1 MPDRRLEFARP
12 APVAGIDEAGRGPW
26 AGPVVAAA
34 AIIAP
39 CSSLPDSLRQ
49 LDDSKKLGRHQRQEL
64 YAALCH
70 ARRRGIVWFG
80 IGRAEVDEI
89 DRINILQAS
98 HLAMHRAV
106 ATLPFKPAY
115 ALVDG
120 NRRPLLPCPVEPV
133 VKGDGRVLAIA
144 AASIVAKVVRDR
156 IMSELAVAHP
166 GYGWERNAGYGTSE
180 HQQALQALGVSAHHR
195 RSYAPIRRAAEICQD
210 TVMHSEF
217 GLPQN

>member
-39 CSSLPDSLRQ
+39 CSILPAALAG
-49 LDDSKKLGRHQRQEL
+49 LDDSKKLNRSRRQAL
-64 YAALCH
+64 FTALCQ
-70 ARRRGIVWFG
+70 ARDRGLVWFAV
-80 IGRAEVDEI
+80 GRAEVDEI

-98 HLAMHRAV
+98 HLAMRRAV
-106 ATLPFKPAY
+106 AALPFRLGY

-120 NRRPLLPCPVEPV
+120 NLKPDLPCPAEPV
-133 VKGDGRVLAIA
+133 IKGDARVLAIA
-144 AASIVAKVVRDR
+144 AASIIAKVTRDA
-156 IMSELAVAHP
+156 IMAKLAGIHP

-180 HQQALQALGVSAHHR
+180 HQEALKSLGLSPHHR
-195 RSYAPIRRAAEICQD
+195 RSYAPIRRAEEGHQVSV
-210 TVMHSEF
+210 TN
-217 GLPQN
+217 G